1 MQCSLFCLI
10 SHMNS
15 FSSSLPPVLS
25 SSAPC
30 SQLRGR
36 GHEHAD
42 GIGREG
48 ERRGTRRGGLLATKQ
63 PRLLLRRFGELLRA
77 SGPREGRTEWEEKG
91 LHGGGGV
98 VKRVDPQTVN
108 LTPFFSKDTP
118 PRISGPT
125 PTIVRPGSLPLHL
138 GFDALQPTMP
148 SPTSVITQAPPSN
161 RNLG

>member
-1 MQCSLFCLI
+1 MQTASDVKVKEEEPVEVD
-10 SHMNS
+10 
-15 FSSSLPPVLS
+15 SSPPS
-25 SSAPC
+25 SPDSYSGDSENYYEP
-30 SQLRGR
+30 LVRGKV
-36 GHEHAD
+36 GQN
-42 GIGREG
+42 GRK
-48 ERRGTRRGGLLATKQ
+48 RDYT
-63 PRLLLRRFGELLRA
+63 
-77 SGPREGRTEWEEKG
+77 
-91 LHGGGGV
+91 GGGGV